1 MTYNDRLAA
10 RIKSV
15 GSVLCV
21 GIDPDT
27 TAIPTSFFEGRTMA
41 EGVLAY
47 CSALINAT
55 APYAAAY
62 KINFAFFEALGDP
75 GLSVLRQVRM
85 AVPAEIPTIADA
97 KRGDIGNTAKRYA
110 AAIFE
115 QMSFDAVTLNA
126 FMGRETI
133 DPFWSYRDRGVYV
146 LVRTSNPSAT
156 EVQDFGPP
164 GHPLSHQMAQWLAQ
178 WVSQGGT
185 AGATGMVVGA
195 TTGSELAYLAAAH
208 PTLGLLIPGL
218 GAQGGSVGDVRAL
231 MAMQR
236 APLLANV
243 SRGISQLDAPDE
255 DPLLGWKARA
265 EYWSSQL
272 STRVDKA
279 TT

>member
-1 MTYNDRLAA
+1 MNYNDRLAA
-10 RIKSV
+10 RIKAV

-27 TAIPTSFFEGRTMA
+27 TAIPTAFLAGRTMA
-41 EGVLAY
+41 EGVLNY

-55 APYAAAY
+55 APYAAAF

-85 AVPAEIPTIADA
+85 AVPADIPTIADA

-115 QMSFDAVTLNA
+115 QMAFDAVTLNA
-126 FMGRETI
+126 FMGRDTI

-156 EVQDFGPP
+156 EVQEFGPP
-164 GHPLSHQMAQWLAQ
+164 GNPLSHQMARWLAQ

-195 TTGSELAYLAAAH
+195 TTGSELGYLAEAH
-208 PTLGLLIPGL
+208 PSLGLLIPGL
-218 GAQGGSVGDVRAL
+218 GTQGGRVEDVRAL
-231 MAMQR
+231 LRVQR

-243 SRGISQLDAPDE
+243 SRGISQLD
-255 DPLLGWKARA
+255 DPGVDPSLGWKTRA
-265 EYWSSQL
+265 AYWSSQL
-272 STRVDKA
+272 STRLDRA
-279 TT
+279 ST